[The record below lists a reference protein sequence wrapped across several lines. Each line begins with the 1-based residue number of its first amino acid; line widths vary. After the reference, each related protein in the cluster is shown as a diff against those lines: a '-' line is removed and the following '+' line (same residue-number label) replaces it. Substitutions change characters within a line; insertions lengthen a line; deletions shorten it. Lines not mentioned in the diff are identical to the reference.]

1 MARPAALATAVAAA
15 PAGTP
20 AAVVRLSSVAKT
32 YRSGALEVPALRGIT
47 LKVPSHRFSVVIG
60 ASGSGKTTLLN
71 LIGCI
76 DAPSSGAI
84 EVCGEDIAALSDDA
98 LSDFRARNI
107 GFIFQ
112 TFSLVPVL
120 SAYENVEY
128 PLLLVAMPQAERRR
142 RTLAMLEAVGLAGQ
156 ARQRPNELSGGQRQ
170 RVAIARALVKEPQVV
185 LADEPTANLDSATG
199 ASIIEL
205 MRRVQVQSRTTFI
218 FATHDPQLM
227 SHADETFVIRDGE
240 LVDHRTGDAR

>member
-1 MARPAALATAVAAA
+1 MVAAA
-15 PAGTP
+15 VGIP
-20 AAVVRLSSVAKT
+20 AAVVRLRQVAKT
-32 YRSGALEVPALRGIT
+32 YRSGALEVPALRGIS
-47 LKVPSHRFSVVIG
+47 LEIPSHRFSVVIG

-76 DAPSSGAI
+76 DTPGSGTI
-84 EVCGEDIAALSDDA
+84 EVCGENIAALGDEA

-128 PLLLVAMPQAERRR
+128 PLLLVGMPPAERRR
-142 RTLAMLEAVGLAGQ
+142 RTLAMLEAVGLTAQ

-205 MRRVQVQSRTTFI
+205 MRRVQVESRTTFI

-227 SHADETFVIRDGE
+227 SHADETFVIRDGA
-240 LVDHRTGDAR
+240 LVEHRTGGAR

>member
-1 MARPAALATAVAAA
+1 MARAAVLVAAA
-15 PAGTP
+15 TVANP
-20 AAVVRLSSVAKT
+20 AAVVRLRQVAKT
-32 YRSGALEVPALRGIT
+32 YRSGTLEVPALRGIS
-47 LKVPSHRFSVVIG
+47 LEIPSHRFSVVVG
-60 ASGSGKTTLLN
+60 ASGNDKTTLLN

-76 DAPSSGAI
+76 DSPSSGTV
-84 EVCGEDIAALSDDA
+84 EVCGEQIAALSDDA

-128 PLLLVAMPQAERRR
+128 PLLLVGMNVSERRR
-142 RTLAMLEAVGLAGQ
+142 RTLAMLEAVGLTPQ
-156 ARQRPNELSGGQRQ
+156 AHQRPNELSGGQKQ
-170 RVAIARALVKEPQVV
+170 RVAIARALVKGPQIV

-205 MRRVQVQSRTTFI
+205 MRRVQAESHTSFI

-227 SHADETFVIRDGE
+227 AHADEIFVIRDGE
-240 LVDHRTGDAR
+240 LIERRTVAQS

>member
-1 MARPAALATAVAAA
+1 VASTAIRLAAA
-15 PAGTP
+15 AAGTSP
-20 AAVVRLSSVAKT
+20 AVVRLREVAKA
-32 YRSGALEVPALRGIT
+32 YRSGALEVPALRGIS
-47 LKVPSHRFSVVIG
+47 LEIPSHRFSVVIG

-76 DAPSSGAI
+76 DTPSSGAV
-84 EVCGEDIAALSDDA
+84 EVCGENIAALTDEA

-107 GFIFQ
+107 AFIFQ
-112 TFSLVPVL
+112 NFSLVPVL

-128 PLLLVAMPQAERRR
+128 PLLLVGVPAAERRR
-142 RTLAMLEAVGLAGQ
+142 RTSAMLEAVGLAAQ

-170 RVAIARALVKEPQVV
+170 RVAIARALVKEPQLV

-199 ASIIEL
+199 AGIIEL

-227 SHADETFVIRDGE
+227 SHADETFVIRDGA
-240 LVDHRTGDAR
+240 LVEHRTGATR

>member
-1 MARPAALATAVAAA
+1 MARAAVLVAAA
-15 PAGTP
+15 AAANPAS
-20 AAVVRLSSVAKT
+20 VVRLRQVAKT
-32 YRSGALEVPALRGIT
+32 YRSGALEVPALRGIS
-47 LKVPSHRFSVVIG
+47 LEIPSHCFSVVVG

-76 DAPSSGAI
+76 DTPSSGTV
-84 EVCGEDIAALSDDA
+84 EVCGEEITALSDDA

-128 PLLLVAMPQAERRR
+128 PLLLVGMPRAERRR
-142 RTLAMLEAVGLAGQ
+142 RTLEMLEAVGLAGQ
-156 ARQRPNELSGGQRQ
+156 SHQRPNELSGGQRQ

-227 SHADETFVIRDGE
+227 SHADEIFVIHDGE
-240 LVDHRTGDAR
+240 LVEQRRGDRR

>member
-1 MARPAALATAVAAA
+1 MAAA
-15 PAGTP
+15 AVSTAAAAAAANP
-20 AAVVRLSSVAKT
+20 AAVVRLRQVAKT
-32 YRSGALEVPALRGIT
+32 YRSGTLQVPALRGIS
-47 LKVPSHRFSVVIG
+47 LEIPAHRFSMVVG

-76 DAPSSGAI
+76 DSPGSGVV
-84 EVCGEDIAALSDDA
+84 EVCGEEVAALSDDA

-107 GFIFQ
+107 GFVFQ

-128 PLLLVAMPQAERRR
+128 PLLLVGMPPAERRR
-142 RTLAMLEAVGLAGQ
+142 RTLAMLEAVGLTAQ

-205 MRRVQVQSRTTFI
+205 MRRVQMQSRTTFI

-240 LVDHRTGDAR
+240 LVEHRRGDRR